1 MRPSFTT
8 ILLAFTLASADL
20 TMASSHNA
28 LAPTNTHTPT
38 TLANPNPSPNPG
50 LWQRW
55 FAVLP
60 TSHSGNADSLSA
72 TARRVRRH
80 GPRRRSVHP

>member
-8 ILLAFTLASADL
+8 ILLAFTMASVDFS
-20 TMASSHNA
+20 MASSHNT
-28 LAPTNTHTPT
+28 LAPSHTHTPT
-38 TLANPNPSPNPG
+38 ALPYPDPSPNPG

-60 TSHSGNADSLSA
+60 TSRSASADSLSA